1 MTTPNITQDPSGIPH
16 YDEAIFIKTIH
27 EGKLVAK
34 ELNPIMPWGYF
45 RGMKDD
51 DLRAIFAYLKTVPH
65 ATHRVD
71 NRELPTYCKICK
83 GRHGLGDK
91 NY

>member
-1 MTTPNITQDPSGIPH
+1 
-16 YDEAIFIKTIH
+16 
-27 EGKLVAK
+27 
-34 ELNPIMPWGYF
+34 MPWGYF